1 MQALNSF
8 LVQLE
13 TNVKDTIETE
23 SGLKLYIDTR
33 FEGGEFD
40 NRITGGP
47 VVSVPAKHDTEVKV
61 GDTIYF
67 HHLVVLNKG
76 QLMPGTDDIY
86 MVDYHPDVVTNNQSF
101 AFKCKDT
108 GEVKPLAG
116 WALVSHMDQDEEV
129 KSELI
134 ELVKLNATD
143 VTKGVIAFDVPELDL
158 KAGAVVGF
166 KKNRDYKVE
175 IDGKDYYRI
184 AISQLLY
191 EVQDS

>member
-8 LVQLE
+8 LVKLE
-13 TNVKDTIETE
+13 TNVKDTITTD
-23 SGLKLYIDTR
+23 SGLKLFIDTR
-33 FEGGEFD
+33 FEGSEFD

-47 VVSVPAKHDTEVKV
+47 VVAVPARYKTDVNV
-61 GDTIYF
+61 GDTVYF

-76 QLMPGTDDIY
+76 QLMPGTDDVY
-86 MVDYHPDVVTNNQSF
+86 MVDYHPTIVTNNQSF
-101 AFKCKDT
+101 AFKSKET

-116 WALVSHMDQDEEV
+116 WALVSHTEQDEEV
-129 KSELI
+129 KSDLI
-134 ELVKLNATD
+134 ELVKLKDTQ
-143 VTKGVIAFDVPELDL
+143 VTKGIVAFDVPELDL

-166 KKNRDYKVE
+166 KKNRDYKIE
-175 IDGKDYYRI
+175 IDGQDYYRI

>member
-13 TNVKDTIETE
+13 TNVKDTITTD

-33 FEGGEFD
+33 FEGSEFD

-47 VVSVPAKHDTEVKV
+47 VVGVPARYKTDVKV
-61 GDTIYF
+61 GDTVYF

-76 QLMPGTDDIY
+76 QLMPGTDDVY
-86 MVDYHPDVVTNNQSF
+86 MVDYHPDIVTNNQAF
-101 AFKCKDT
+101 AYKSAESGHIYT
-108 GEVKPLAG
+108 LAG
-116 WALVSHMDQDEEV
+116 WALIEHMDQDEEV
-129 KSELI
+129 ESKLI
-134 ELVKLNATD
+134 ELVKLKDAE
-143 VTKGVIAFDVPELDL
+143 VTKGVLAFDVPELDI

-166 KKNRDYKVE
+166 KKNRDYKIE

-191 EVQDS
+191 EIQDS

>member
-13 TNVKDTIETE
+13 TNVKDTIETQ

-33 FEGGEFD
+33 FEGSEFD
-40 NRITGGP
+40 NRVTGGP
-47 VVSVPAKHDTEVKV
+47 VVAVPAKHDTEVKV

-76 QLMPGTDDIY
+76 QLMPGTDDVY
-86 MVDYHPDVVTNNQSF
+86 MVDYHPDVVTSNQSF
-101 AFKCKDT
+101 AFKSKDT

-116 WALVSHMDQDEEV
+116 WALISHLDEEEE
-129 KSELI
+129 SLSDLI
-134 ELVKLNATD
+134 DLVKLNATD
-143 VTKGVIAFDVPELDL
+143 VTKGIVAFDVPELDL

-166 KKNRDYKVE
+166 KKNRDYKIE

-191 EVQDS
+191 EIQDS

>member
-13 TNVKDTIETE
+13 TNVKDTIETD

-33 FEGGEFD
+33 FEGSEFD

-47 VVSVPAKHDTEVKV
+47 VVGVPARYKTDVRV

-76 QLMPGTDDIY
+76 QLMPGTDDVY
-86 MVDYHPDVVTNNQSF
+86 MVDYHPDIVTNNQAF
-101 AFKCKDT
+101 AYKSAKSGHIYT
-108 GEVKPLAG
+108 LAG

-129 KSELI
+129 QSELI
-134 ELVKLNATD
+134 ELVKLKDTE
-143 VTKGVIAFDVPELDL
+143 VTKGVLAFDVPELDL
-158 KAGAVVGF
+158 KSGAVVGF

-191 EVQDS
+191 EIQDS